1 MSVTWIGNT
10 NTSQLKTNYDSAM
23 TKIDSIKTALENNNC
38 DTTVIDNIIAQI
50 DDMITK
56 SLGAVSAMVNKI
68 TNVMNCVTAVDPDTH
83 SQALNSMSGTMND
96 ILSGKPLT
104 STLSQLD
111 SILDGI
117 ANKTCDEITDAVNN
131 AISTVSSIA
140 DKVNNA
146 TVSISATANL
156 ENNLTQALA
165 KAAGLINCIKNALKN
180 DQTGM
185 AQNIETI
192 DTSMAGVVVNIK
204 ASLDASVNDQD
215 ILEQSKTTIA
225 SNLNIAGSYQ
235 DLINNTKD
243 LFS

>member
-96 ILSGKPLT
+96 ILSGKSLT

-156 ENNLTQALA
+156 ENNLTQALT
-165 KAAGLINCIKNALKN
+165 KAAGLINCIKDALKN

-185 AQNIETI
+185 AQNIEMI

>member
-56 SLGAVSAMVNKI
+56 SLGAVSAMVNKV

-83 SQALNSMSGTMND
+83 SQALSSMSGTMND

-117 ANKTCDEITDAVNN
+117 ANKTCDEITDAVND

-165 KAAGLINCIKNALKN
+165 KAAGLINCIKDALKN

-235 DLINNTKD
+235 DLINNTKN
-243 LFS
+243 LF

>member
-56 SLGAVSAMVNKI
+56 SLGAVSAMVNKV

-83 SQALNSMSGTMND
+83 SQALSSMSGTMND

-117 ANKTCDEITDAVNN
+117 ANKTCDEITDAVND

-165 KAAGLINCIKNALKN
+165 KAAGLINCIKDALKN